1 MRVRVYGT
9 PVPQGSM
16 KAFAVRKHGV
26 PTGRV
31 AVTADNTRTKP
42 WRQAIVDAWRSA
54 LEDGRW
60 EGPPVNG
67 ATIPLGVTIT
77 FGMPRPAKHYG
88 TGRNRDQLRPGAP
101 ARPGGLPDID
111 KLCRAVLDALTAAGA
126 WRDDA
131 QVCELKA
138 SKRYADNELAG
149 ALIDVYPL

>member
-9 PVPQGSM
+9 PIPQGSL
-16 KAFAVRKHGV
+16 KAFAVRKHGM

-31 AVTADNTRTKP
+31 AVTADNAKTKP
-42 WRQAIVDAWRSA
+42 WRQAIVDAWHA
-54 LEDGRW
+54 ELEKN
-60 EGPPVNG
+60 PHAG
-67 ATIPLGVTIT
+67 ANLARAAVPLGVSIT
-77 FGMPRPAKHYG
+77 FGMPRPARHFG

-101 ARPGGLPDID
+101 ARPAQLPDID
-111 KLCRAVLDALTAAGA
+111 KLARAVLDALTAAGA

-138 SKRYADNELAG
+138 SKRYADNELTG